1 MSSCL
6 RKCAR
11 RAEALEFIP
20 EGEKYL
26 ILKEGERHSRVA
38 VRNLFKKKDPDLVLE
53 IRDTRVI
60 FIKWETS
67 WLLFMQHEF
76 LSSTVYRRRYN
87 LHRNFD
93 IFPSN

>member
-1 MSSCL
+1 M

-53 IRDTRVI
+53 IR
-60 FIKWETS
+60 
-67 WLLFMQHEF
+67 
-76 LSSTVYRRRYN
+76 
-87 LHRNFD
+87 
-93 IFPSN
+93 